1 MGILTKVNTLKKSVL
16 LYRGIRYRRG
26 FGVHSPFVFNLIS
39 KVIDERNPYYS
50 FEDIELVR
58 LCFKFDETIISYK
71 DIISQ
76 KEKKITIGNAIY
88 KKTLSP
94 KKGALLFRLANYFKA
109 KNILQI
115 GSGMGIP
122 TLYLTSYSK
131 NINCLVLES
140 EESFSE
146 IAKKVIKKGSDKN
159 IEVRVG
165 EYKDTLQEALS
176 DLKEIDIVYFDYCND
191 YEINYNLFEQCVKYT
206 NVNSIFIINGIKANN
221 NSRKLWNKICDNEK
235 VTVSID
241 MYSIGIVTFNPKLHK
256 KKYIVYF

>member
-1 MGILTKVNTLKKSVL
+1 MGVLAKVNTLRKGVL

-50 FEDIELVR
+50 FENIELVR
-58 LCFKFDETIISYK
+58 LGFKFDETIIQYK

-76 KEKKITIGNAIY
+76 KNKKTSIGNAIY
-88 KKTLSP
+88 KNTLSS

-122 TLYLTSYSK
+122 TLYLTSYSS

-140 EESFSE
+140 EESFSDV
-146 IAKKVIKKGSDKN
+146 AKRVIKKGSNKD
-159 IEVRVG
+159 IEVMTG
-165 EYKDTLQEALS
+165 EYTATLQETL
-176 DLKEIDIVYFDYCND
+176 LKLKNIDIVYFDTHKDSDTSYK
-191 YEINYNLFEQCVKYT
+191 LFEQCLKYT
-206 NVNSIFIINGIKANN
+206 KANSIFIINGIKANK
-221 NSRKLWNKICDNEK
+221 NSRELWKKICDNDK

-241 MYSIGIVTFNPKLHK
+241 IYSMGIVVFNPKLHK
-256 KKYIVYF
+256 KNYIVYF